1 MCSEARIPLLLHN
14 GASAARLLDDVN
26 LLLLTVKKNKE
37 ALVVAGV
44 EGGNKGERMKDMF
57 MSF

>member
-1 MCSEARIPLLLHN
+1 LCSEARIPLLLHN
-14 GASAARLLDDVN
+14 GTSAARLLDDVN

-37 ALVVAGV
+37 DLVVARV
-44 EGGNKGERMKDMF
+44 EGENKAERLKDMF